1 MDGGHRKTLLV
12 ETKRRET
19 HQKGRVHERVGDG
32 LEYEDKAAGVR
43 FHEDEHQRR
52 GGAKEDTEKE
62 ELRENRWLPTSS
74 AKEQDPVDKRDH
86 QGGGG
91 GNQDGQDQRL
101 LRGLHLHNS
110 LAEAVLPSWSRVINC
125 PPCPL
130 SLWLLAASP
139 TAKSVPV

>member
-32 LEYEDKAAGVR
+32 LEYEDKAAGVT

-74 AKEQDPVDKRDH
+74 AKKQDPVDKRDH

-101 LRGLHLHNS
+101 LRGLHLHIT
-110 LAEAVLPSWSRVINC
+110 VWQKQCCLPGV
-125 PPCPL
+125 
-130 SLWLLAASP
+130 
-139 TAKSVPV
+139 K